1 MDSQSV
7 QNGYRTLVVGYD
19 IFQSD
24 RLSHSEQSAGAQP
37 PQKVETTNSSQ
48 DSTGPDQDDSS
59 EKKKFD
65 QYA

>member
-24 RLSHSEQSAGAQP
+24 RLSHSEQSPEAQP
-37 PQKVETTNSSQ
+37 PQKVGTSASSQ

-59 EKKKFD
+59 RKTRFD